1 MKEQNK
7 ERKAVTAP
15 KAETTVLHGGYNPEQ
30 GAGSRAVPLY
40 RTTAYTFRDTGHAA
54 RLFDLAEDGF
64 IYTRIGNP
72 TQQVLEERLAL
83 LDGGVASVAL
93 ASGTAAV
100 FYSIINIARAG
111 DEIIATEK
119 LYGGSH
125 TLFTSILP
133 DLGIT
138 VKLIP
143 VNDIEALRRAVT
155 DKTRGVYTEIIGN
168 PGLDVADIPAMAE
181 AAHREGVPLLVDATF
196 ATPILCRPLELGA
209 DIVIHSL
216 TKWIGGHGT
225 VMGGAVTDGGNFDWS
240 AGRHPLF
247 TEQDGSY
254 HGIRW
259 GLDLGDKQA
268 AAFAIRL
275 RTVPLRNI
283 GAAISPD
290 NAWQIL
296 QGMET
301 LPLRMERHS
310 RNGAAVASYLARHPR
325 VDWVRYPGLAS
336 DPFRSVADRVLKKL
350 ELPGQG
356 GKGTAQPE
364 EPDSTAPYG
373 GMVVFGIRGG
383 KEAGRRFIENL
394 KMVSHLAN
402 VGDTRSL
409 AIHPGSTTHSQLSEE
424 DQRAA
429 GVKPELIRL
438 SVGIEHIDDIIGD
451 LEQALQEV

>member
-1 MKEQNK
+1 MNEQNT
-7 ERKAVTAP
+7 ERRE
-15 KAETTVLHGGYNPEQ
+15 KAETTVLHGGYNPQ
-30 GAGSRAVPLY
+30 GAAGSRAVPLY
-40 RTTAYTFRDTGHAA
+40 RTTAYTFQDTEHAS

-72 TQQVLEERLAL
+72 TQQVLEDRLAL
-83 LDGGVASVAL
+83 LEGGVAAVAL

-100 FYSIINIARAG
+100 FYSIINLARAG
-111 DEIIATEK
+111 DEIVATEK

-133 DLGIT
+133 DLGIK

-143 VNDIEALRRAVT
+143 VNDIAALQGAIS
-155 DKTRGVYTEIIGN
+155 DKTRAVYTEIIGN
-168 PGLDVADIPAMAE
+168 PGLDVADIPALAE
-181 AAHREGVPLLVDATF
+181 AAHAAGLPLLVDSTF

-225 VMGGAVTDGGNFDWS
+225 VMGGAVIDGGTFDWT
-240 AGRHPLF
+240 GGKHPLF
-247 TEQDGSY
+247 TEKDESY

-259 GLDLGDKQA
+259 GHDLGDKQP

-290 NAWQIL
+290 NAWEIL
-296 QGMET
+296 QGMES

-310 RNGAAVASYLARHPR
+310 SNAAAVADYLADHPK
-325 VDWVRYPGLAS
+325 VEWVRYPGLVK
-336 DPFRSVADRVLKKL
+336 DPFRKVADRVLTKL
-350 ELPGQG
+350 FPE
-356 GKGTAQPE
+356 KGSCGESGTV
-364 EPDSTAPYG
+364 SKSAPYG
-373 GMVVFGIRGG
+373 GMVVFGIKGG
-383 KEAGRRFIENL
+383 IEAGRRFIEKL
-394 KMVSHLAN
+394 ELISHLAN

-424 DQRAA
+424 DQIAA

-438 SVGIEHIDDIIGD
+438 SVGIEHVDDILQD
-451 LEQALQEV
+451 LGQALQEV